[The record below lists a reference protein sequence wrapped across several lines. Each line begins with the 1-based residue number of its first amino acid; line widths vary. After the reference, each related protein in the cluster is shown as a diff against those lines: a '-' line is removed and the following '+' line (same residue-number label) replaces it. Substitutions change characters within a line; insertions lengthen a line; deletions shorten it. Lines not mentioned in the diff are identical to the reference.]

1 MKIEM
6 IFLRSKVAR
15 RTFLLFIV
23 SSVIPVT
30 LLTLLSFW
38 QVNDLLSKQ
47 QHEQLKYTSK
57 QYGMA
62 VLERLLLLKTQID
75 WIVQSIHHQALSLNL
90 IENDKFNLKTSQ
102 GFKQIGLIDN
112 TNQPTPHG
120 KISKAW

>member
-47 QHEQLKYTSK
+47 QHEQLRYTSK

-75 WIVQSIHHQALSLNL
+75 WIAQSIRHQ
-90 IENDKFNLKTSQ
+90 
-102 GFKQIGLIDN
+102 GL
-112 TNQPTPHG
+112 
-120 KISKAW
+120 